1 MWIGLFNPH
10 DPPIVGTIVDIT
22 SPTVR
27 GDNYDLSSHK
37 LEASRLSG
45 LNNLPRDI
53 RLFLW

>member
-10 DPPIVGTIVDIT
+10 DPSIVGTIVDIT

-27 GDNYDLSSHK
+27 GYIYDLSSHK

-53 RLFLW
+53 WLFLW